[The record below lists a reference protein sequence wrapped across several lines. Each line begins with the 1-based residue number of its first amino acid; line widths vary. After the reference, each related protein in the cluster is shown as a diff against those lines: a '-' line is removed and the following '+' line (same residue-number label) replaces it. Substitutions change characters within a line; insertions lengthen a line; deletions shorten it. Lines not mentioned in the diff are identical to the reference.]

1 MKKTESIELL
11 RSLVVAFGWRSE
23 YLNTGKSVEQ
33 LVQEYKNYLSGT
45 HTLDGEPIDDN
56 H

>member
-1 MKKTESIELL
+1 MESIELL

-33 LVQEYKNYLSGT
+33 LVQEYENYLAGT
-45 HTLDGEPIDDN
+45 HTLDGDLIDDN
-56 H
+56 Y